1 MLRRVMISDDPVS
14 MAWIVVTRHRMRI
27 AASNSVFPADCNS
40 NLEECFMKGRGTPI
54 PRVVIAAALLVLLSG
69 CQRAPEPPTAD
80 SAKAVV
86 DTTPGKYSREELAQR
101 TVRRR
106 ATEAIIWGI
115 PAVNYDLMR
124 QAMLTRTA
132 GKVGQIIYWGKPLDW
147 HNQTLTPNPDTLY
160 FMGFFSLAEGPMV
173 AEIPPADTGALN
185 FNIVTVWQQPLED
198 AGALGVDKGAGVKL
212 LLVPPGYDK
221 PIPKGYNVLRPDTL
235 GVYFLYRSNLKSHD
249 DADVAASVAYGKRV
263 KVYPL
268 SQASTPPETVF
279 TDVQGIDFDSTIRYD
294 ASFFDNLNR
303 IVQEEPWLGRD
314 RAFIDTLKSLG
325 IEKGKPFNPDAATK
339 KTFDEAAL
347 EARAWLDDKYD
358 AGWAVMFEG
367 THWRAA
373 APASLVKAAQSEFAD
388 PNEYPIDTRGLT
400 YSFAY
405 IGLKRLGV
413 GQFYLIAI
421 ADKNGNSM
429 DGAKNYRLHVPPNVP
444 VEQYWSVTV
453 YDRETHALVKNMAHA
468 SRASNNTSL
477 QKNDDGSVDL
487 YFGPSAPAGKESNW
501 VPTDP
506 KREFELMFRLYGP
519 KKELFD
525 KIWTLPDAELQ
536 ARS

>member
-1 MLRRVMISDDPVS
+1 MKSGGAPIS
-14 MAWIVVTRHRMRI
+14 VVAI
-27 AASNSVFPADCNS
+27 AV
-40 NLEECFMKGRGTPI
+40 
-54 PRVVIAAALLVLLSG
+54 ALLFSLTG
-69 CQRAPEPPTAD
+69 CQRASEPPGANAPKPVAA
-80 SAKAVV
+80 SAS
-86 DTTPGKYSREELAQR
+86 DKYSREQLAER

-106 ATEAIIWGI
+106 AVEAVIWGI

-124 QAMLTRTA
+124 QEMLSKTA

-160 FMGFFSLAEGPMV
+160 FMGFLNLAESGPMV

-212 LLVPPGYDK
+212 LVVPPGYEK
-221 PIPKGYNVLRPDTL
+221 PTPKGYNVLRPDTS

-268 SQASTPPETVF
+268 SQAGKPPVTVF

-303 IVQEEPWLGRD
+303 VVQEQPWLGRD

-325 IEKGKPFNPDAATK
+325 IEKGKSFSPDAATK
-339 KTFDEAAL
+339 KIFDDAAL

-373 APASLVKAAQSEFAD
+373 APAPLVKAAQSEFAD
-388 PNEYPIDTRGLT
+388 PNEYPIDIRGLT

-421 ADKNGNSM
+421 ADKGGNSM
-429 DGAKNYRLHVPPNVP
+429 DGAKHYRLHVPPNVP

-453 YDRETHALVKNMAHA
+453 YDRETHALVKNMPQA

-477 QKNDDGSVDL
+477 QKNDDGSVDI

-519 KKELFD
+519 TKALFD
-525 KIWTLPDAELQ
+525 KLWTLPDVELEG
-536 ARS
+536 RS